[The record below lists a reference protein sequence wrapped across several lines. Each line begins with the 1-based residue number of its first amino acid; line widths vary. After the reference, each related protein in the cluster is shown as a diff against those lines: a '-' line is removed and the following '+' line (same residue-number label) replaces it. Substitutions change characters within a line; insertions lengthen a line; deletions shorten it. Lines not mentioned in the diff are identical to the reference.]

1 MASTP
6 TAPVE
11 VRADGSVSPEQ
22 ARLARDAVA
31 SLSRYTS
38 DPITG
43 ARVTLR
49 RAHHRRDQRPFVADA
64 SVLVAGRLLAAH
76 VTGESAE
83 QAARELADRLRR
95 QLRRIEDREV
105 ALRNEVRH
113 RPEAELKPPEERRI
127 VHRHPYLDV
136 PLSTVEAVR
145 ELLDLDL
152 EFFLFKHVL
161 TEEDV
166 VVYRRD
172 EGGIGLLHPPGS
184 SLAGEND
191 VVTPRPSRYDEP
203 ISLSEARE
211 QMDWLNHRFLYFVD
225 AADGRGKVLYLR
237 HDGDYGLVDPHTAHP
252 PTQRG
257 LP

>member
-1 MASTP
+1 MAS

-11 VRADGSVSPEQ
+11 VKTDGSVSPEQ
-22 ARLARDAVA
+22 AQLARDAVA
-31 SLSRYTS
+31 SLPRYTS

-43 ARVTLR
+43 ARVTVR
-49 RAHHRRDQRPFVADA
+49 RAHGHGKCPFVADA

-76 VTGESAE
+76 VADRTPE

-95 QLRRIEDREV
+95 QLRRVEDKEV

-113 RPEAELKPPEERRI
+113 RPEPDLKPPKERRI
-127 VHRHPYLDV
+127 VHRHPYVDV
-136 PLSTVEAVR
+136 LLSTVEAVR

-152 EFFLFKHVL
+152 EFFLFEHVL
-161 TEEDV
+161 TGEDV

-184 SLAGEND
+184 ALADEND
-191 VVTPRPSRYDEP
+191 IVATKPSRYDEP
-203 ISLSEARE
+203 IPLSEARE

-237 HDGDYGLVDPHTAHP
+237 HDGDYGLVDPHTV
-252 PTQRG
+252 G
-257 LP
+257 